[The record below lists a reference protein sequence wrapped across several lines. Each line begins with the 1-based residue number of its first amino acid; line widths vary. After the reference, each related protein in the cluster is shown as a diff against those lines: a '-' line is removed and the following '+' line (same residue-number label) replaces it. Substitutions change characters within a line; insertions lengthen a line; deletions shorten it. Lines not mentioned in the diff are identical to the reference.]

1 VDGRLGRWPG
11 PTSDYPVCSLGYQVA
26 AWIEDRCAI
35 PDREQQGDKLLLT
48 DEQARFIVEYYRLDP
63 QTGQFVYF
71 RGAQLTRPQ
80 KWGKGP
86 LAAAIICAE
95 AAGPVRFDH
104 WVALEETPAGVVG
117 KPVATPLIQIT
128 ALSEEQAQNVYS
140 ALLPMI
146 ELGALG
152 RDVEDT
158 GLGRINLPAGGK
170 IEWTTAAAV
179 SRLGQR
185 ITFVVQDQTESWLA
199 TNGGRK
205 LADNQR
211 RNLAGMNARWLST
224 PNAWDPT
231 EESVAQYTAEN
242 EHDGVLHD
250 DVTPAEGLSIRN
262 QAERRRALR
271 AVYGDAVTGHRL
283 GHRQIKPWINLDRIE
298 AEITALLPRDPAQA
312 ERWFLN
318 RKEAPESK
326 AFNGAHWDELADP
339 HEIPAGE
346 LIVVGVDGARFA
358 DGLGMIATDV
368 LSGYQWPLGIWE
380 RPQEAGDEYEHPLH
394 EVDGAL
400 AEAMRRWEV
409 WRVYI
414 DPQYIDHLVTKWQ
427 GEYGEKRVI
436 EWFTNRPRQMAWAVR
451 NYSQAF
457 AARDFRH
464 SGDEDFTRHIKNAV
478 RRKVTVYDDDHRQ
491 MYVIAKDRPDSP
503 RKMDAAA
510 AAVISWEARG
520 DAISAGATKKPHYR
534 TRGWS

>member
-1 VDGRLGRWPG
+1 MELSRWPG
-11 PTSDYPVCSLGYQVA
+11 PTREYPVCTLGYQVA
-26 AWIEDRCAI
+26 AWIEGRCAI
-35 PDREQQGDKLLLT
+35 PDREHVGEPFLLT
-48 DEQARFIVEYYRLDP
+48 DEQARFLVEFYRLDP
-63 QTGQFVYF
+63 ETGRFIYF

-86 LAAAIICAE
+86 LAAALICAE

-104 WVALEETPAGVVG
+104 WAPLEESAAGVVG
-117 KPVATPLIQIT
+117 QAVPTPLIQVT
-128 ALSEEQAQNVYS
+128 AISEEQAQNVYS

-152 RDVEDT
+152 QDVEDT
-158 GLGRINLPAGGK
+158 GLGRINLPAGGR

-185 ITFVVQDQTESWLA
+185 ITFVVQDQTESWVQ

-211 RNLAGMNARWLST
+211 RNLAGTGGRWLST

-250 DVTPAEGLSIRN
+250 DVNPAEGLNIRDK
-262 QAERRRALR
+262 AERRRALR
-271 AVYGDAVTGHRL
+271 AVYGDAVTGQRL
-283 GHRQIKPWINLDRIE
+283 GRRQIQPWINLDRIE

-326 AFNGAHWDELADP
+326 AFNGGHWDELADP
-339 HEIPAGE
+339 QDIPGGE
-346 LIVVGVDGARFA
+346 LIVVGVDGARFV
-358 DGLGMIATDV
+358 DGLAMIATDV
-368 LSGYQWPLGIWE
+368 VTGYQWPVGIWE
-380 RPQEAGDEYEHPLH
+380 RPQSADDDYEHPLN
-394 EVDGAL
+394 EVDGAM
-400 AEAMRRWEV
+400 AEAMARWEV

-436 EWFTNRPRQMAWAVR
+436 PWFTNRPRQMAWAVR
-451 NYSQAF
+451 NYTQAF

-464 SGDEDFTRHIKNAV
+464 AGDEDFTRHVKNAV
-478 RRKVTVYDDDHRQ
+478 RRKVNVYDDDHRQ

-510 AAVISWEARG
+510 AAVISWEARS
-520 DAISAGATKKPHYR
+520 DAIAAGATKKPQYR
-534 TRGWS
+534 VRGWN